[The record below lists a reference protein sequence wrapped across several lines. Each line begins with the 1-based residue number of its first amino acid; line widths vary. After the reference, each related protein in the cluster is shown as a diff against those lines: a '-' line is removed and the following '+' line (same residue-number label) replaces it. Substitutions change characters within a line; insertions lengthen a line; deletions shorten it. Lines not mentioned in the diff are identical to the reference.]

1 MNDECCCVIKEYQY
15 FLRFYGD
22 YLVQRSIVTLFSSLK
37 WSVHMLQ
44 LGINVL
50 RSNYHCSQKIYIPLC
65 IQCIHTFER
74 QCARDKWCDNKNAV
88 CIFHLNVLFSG
99 WQIFDIL
106 SVHIFILCKRKEK
119 TFVNNFMYQIFNK
132 LPEWIEGCFLSSWYR
147 KKFPKCSFILT
158 NSLVKTMSTQIAI
171 RNIPM
176 GQFYAANDIKPW
188 R

>member
-1 MNDECCCVIKEYQY
+1 
-15 FLRFYGD
+15 
-22 YLVQRSIVTLFSSLK
+22 
-37 WSVHMLQ
+37 MLQ

-50 RSNYHCSQKIYIPLC
+50 HQNYHCSQKIYI
-65 IQCIHTFER
+65 HTFEW
-74 QCARDKWCDNKNAV
+74 QCIRDKWCDNKNPV

-106 SVHIFILCKRKEK
+106 SLHILIFFKRKEK
-119 TFVNNFMYQIFNK
+119 TFVNNSCIQHFMIFK
-132 LPEWIEGCFLSSWYR
+132 TEDMIGPYSALVFLHKWLEENSLSCWY
-147 KKFPKCSFILT
+147 KEKFPKCSFIFT
-158 NSLVKTMSTQIAI
+158 NSLEKTMSTQIAI